1 MDNILIGVV
10 FIRFAAYWVIKTYAF
25 FLPFGAVWCCFI
37 LLVKKR
43 KAGIHEFGYSI
54 WIILLFNYR
63 VCQDLLNVTLL
74 IKMNA

>member
-1 MDNILIGVV
+1 MDNILIGIVFSCFVV
-10 FIRFAAYWVIKTYAF
+10 YLIIKAYVF
-25 FLPFGAVWCCFI
+25 FSSFGVVWCCFI

-43 KAGIHEFGYSI
+43 KAGIHEVGYSI

-63 VCQDLLNVTLL
+63 VCQDILNVTLL

>member
-1 MDNILIGVV
+1 MDNILIVIV
-10 FIRFAAYWVIKTYAF
+10 FSCFAAYWIIKTYAF
-25 FLPFGAVWCCFI
+25 FMPFGAIWCYFI

-43 KAGIHEFGYSI
+43 KAGIHEFGCSI

-63 VCQDLLNVTLL
+63 VCRGLSNVTLL

>member
-10 FIRFAAYWVIKTYAF
+10 FIRFAAYRVIKTYAF
-25 FLPFGAVWCCFI
+25 FSPFGAIWCYFI

-43 KAGIHEFGYSI
+43 KAGIHEVGYSI

-63 VCQDLLNVTLL
+63 VCQNLLNVTVL